1 MTSET
6 KSDNTEAPTN
16 NVEEKEA
23 VDVLTESTKTET
35 KPTPSTDMKSTEN
48 LDEQEGDKDSLS
60 KGDDSD
66 AESAGSSSSRKD
78 EDDDE
83 DEDEEMDDEDD
94 WDKEGNRV
102 AKNKQADNLEEIAED
117 TERLMRDIN
126 YGTILSY
133 FERFGSYLAHRDL
146 VLHKNFE
153 QCVANRRTLNRRL
166 MEFHINLLRNL
177 NSCRHV
183 KRDKWEHYLAK
194 VTINSMFV
202 IGSLKIAML
211 INHLL
216 FLVRW

>member
-6 KSDNTEAPTN
+6 NSDSSAVPMNDM
-16 NVEEKEA
+16 EKKEVA
-23 VDVLTESTKTET
+23 DVVSESTITET
-35 KPTPSTDMKSTEN
+35 KPAQSPNE
-48 LDEQEGDKDSLS
+48 EEDKDTLS

-66 AESAGSSSSRKD
+66 AESAGSSTRKD
-78 EDDDE
+78 DEDDE
-83 DEDEEMDDEDD
+83 DEDEEIDDEED
-94 WDKEGNRV
+94 WDKEGNKTT
-102 AKNKQADNLEEIAED
+102 KNKQPDNLEEIAED

-146 VLHKNFE
+146 VLYKNFE
-153 QCVANRRTLNRRL
+153 QCVANRRTLNRRF

-194 VTINSMFV
+194 VTIACYQ
-202 IGSLKIAML
+202 KIK
-211 INHLL
+211 N
-216 FLVRW
+216 RSSY

>member
-6 KSDNTEAPTN
+6 NPENAEAPTN
-16 NVEEKEA
+16 NVEKKEA
-23 VDVLTESTKTET
+23 NVVAELIQTET
-35 KPTPSTDMKSTEN
+35 KPAPRTGVKSTEN
-48 LDEQEGDKDSLS
+48 LDEQEGDKDPLS

-66 AESAGSSSSRKD
+66 AGSAVSSSSHKD

-83 DEDEEMDDEDD
+83 DEDEEIDDEDD

-102 AKNKQADNLEEIAED
+102 TKNKQTDNLEEIAED

-146 VLHKNFE
+146 VLYKNFE

-166 MEFHINLLRNL
+166 MEFHINLLKNL

-194 VTINSMFV
+194 VTINSMLV
-202 IGSLKIAML
+202 IRSLKISML

-216 FLVRW
+216 FLVC